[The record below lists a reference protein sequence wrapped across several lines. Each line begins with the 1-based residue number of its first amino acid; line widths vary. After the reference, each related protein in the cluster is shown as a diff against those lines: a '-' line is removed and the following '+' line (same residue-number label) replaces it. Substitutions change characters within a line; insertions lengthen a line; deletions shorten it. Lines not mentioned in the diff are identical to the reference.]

1 MRNLA
6 ACALLV
12 SGLALGGCHSSDD
25 PSLDSKTPLD
35 KMSKEEWC
43 GFYASYLARPN
54 IPEPVR
60 QTDLKRM
67 RERGC
72 AVS

>member
-6 ACALLV
+6 IGAIVLA
-12 SGLALGGCHSSDD
+12 GLALGGCHSDD
-25 PSLDSKTPLD
+25 PTVDAPKPLD

-43 GFYASYLARPN
+43 SFYQSYLTRPN
-54 IPEPVR
+54 LAEAVR
-60 QTDLKRM
+60 QEDLKRM